1 MSLLLALKM
10 RTTGRRANGSDRV
23 HLVLDEEPVTAL
35 PTYEAIDYMEI
46 YTVYSGVC
54 LDPRALLLR

>member
-1 MSLLLALKM
+1 MSLLLALIM
-10 RTTGRRANGSDRV
+10 WTTGRRANGSERV
-23 HLVLDEEPVTAL
+23 HLVLDEEPVTAM

-54 LDPRALLLR
+54 L